1 MKLSISHLA
10 LPTVLLFA
18 TSMAVAAG
26 NPPPPAAEVLVDCS
40 SRALPSQKAIGEM
53 LGQHNFGQV
62 YATRSR
68 LMVEASRACQREGTS
83 QVRLVLAPAASDVQ
97 VAHTAAGRREVA
109 LARK

>member
-1 MKLSISHLA
+1 MKLSLSRLA
-10 LPTVLLFA
+10 LPTALLFA
-18 TSMAVAAG
+18 TSMAVASS
-26 NPPPPAAEVLVDCS
+26 NPSTPTAEVLVDCS

-62 YATRSR
+62 YAARSR

-83 QVRLVLAPAASDVQ
+83 QVRLVLAPATSGVR
-97 VAHTAAGRREVA
+97 VARTAAGRPEVA